1 MADDEARRKRAER
14 LRRQV
19 ERLRSGND
27 EDEKPRSPREFA
39 DRKAREEIE
48 RRRRRS

>member
-1 MADDEARRKRAER
+1 MTDEEARRKRAER
-14 LRRQV
+14 LRKRI
-19 ERLRSGND
+19 ERLRSGD
-27 EDEKPRSPREFA
+27 GEDEKPRSPREFS